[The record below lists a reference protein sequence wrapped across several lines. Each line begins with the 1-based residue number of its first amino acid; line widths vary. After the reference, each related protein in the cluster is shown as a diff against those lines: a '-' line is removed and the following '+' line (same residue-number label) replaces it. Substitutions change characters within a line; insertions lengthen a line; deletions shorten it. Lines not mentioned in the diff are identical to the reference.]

1 MNIYAH
7 IFDMKYVYALRES
20 TELSYRVV
28 HRTRSHFEEDIYLY
42 RVEEYIVDIR
52 YVDI

>member
-1 MNIYAH
+1 MNIYAY
-7 IFDMKYVYALRES
+7 IFDMKYVYALSES
-20 TELSYRVV
+20 TEPSYREVYG
-28 HRTRSHFEEDIYLY
+28 TRSHFEENIYLY